1 MNECPYES
9 LLLFIFVMYHTQV
22 VIYIDFDINANK
34 LNKLARPFLP
44 HLRGKMGHGW
54 GKLGIDQW

>member
-1 MNECPYES
+1 MNV
-9 LLLFIFVMYHTQV
+9 FMQVFVVVFFTCHTQV

-34 LNKLARPFLP
+34 INKLARPILP